1 MQTCSDIHVRTQTL
15 MLRSST
21 QTHNLTFSVTHTH
34 TCARQIIY
42 TSCWHSDTCY
52 WIDLFYLFYLLNN
65 LPSIEKW
72 KEEVEE
78 SGEEKGDMDVQR
90 DLNLTNI

>member
-1 MQTCSDIHVRTQTL
+1 MIQ
-15 MLRSST
+15 
-21 QTHNLTFSVTHTH
+21 
-34 TCARQIIY
+34 
-42 TSCWHSDTCY
+42 
-52 WIDLFYLFYLLNN
+52 LFYLLNN

-90 DLNLTNI
+90 DLNHTNVQELSTLPETIYHVTHNKDRKTLKTKQNKKNIHKSKRASMEMHGGKN

>member
-1 MQTCSDIHVRTQTL
+1 MIQ
-15 MLRSST
+15 
-21 QTHNLTFSVTHTH
+21 
-34 TCARQIIY
+34 
-42 TSCWHSDTCY
+42 
-52 WIDLFYLFYLLNN
+52 LFYLLNN

-90 DLNLTNI
+90 DLNLTNIQELFTLPETIHHVTHNKDRKPFKKNIPKSKRASIELHWKKI